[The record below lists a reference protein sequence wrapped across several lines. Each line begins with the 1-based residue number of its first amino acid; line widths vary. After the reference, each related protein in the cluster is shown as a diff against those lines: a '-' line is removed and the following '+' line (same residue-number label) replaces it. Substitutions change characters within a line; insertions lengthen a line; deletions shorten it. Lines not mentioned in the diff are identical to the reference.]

1 MGNFRHR
8 YIGNTINIYSKISS
22 LEGSYSVNLGRHFFD
37 CMNFNEEGLFLYGA
51 LLHKKIINAHGH
63 GAFLKYTGFCF
74 FKFVSKFFFS
84 AILLR

>member
-37 CMNFNEEGLFLYGA
+37 CMNFNEEGFVVKKKTPSN
-51 LLHKKIINAHGH
+51 LL
-63 GAFLKYTGFCF
+63 
-74 FKFVSKFFFS
+74 
-84 AILLR
+84 